1 MKTQWIL
8 ETHGEPVDS
17 VCRFLQLAWTQLG
30 LDGMLVPVNGKGS
43 RDMELRVLNDPAQLD
58 EVNPFRPLMTQNTA
72 RSLPELVGDDG
83 SQHLG
88 VLLRPC
94 EMRALIEMVKHDSFR
109 LARIVTICVDCLGTL
124 PADEYQWRA
133 ERKGTHEALTQEAL
147 QFARQ
152 GGIVPYRYRP
162 ACQICSSPAAYGA
175 DLNINVLGLPVRQC
189 LLIEIR
195 DEAMAAQ
202 LHLSSAPLPLE
213 MVYSPGEGV
222 PEPLVDAELPAAGKL
237 VAQRQRTV
245 DKLVERRGRAR
256 ERASLSLAETTTA
269 DVEGIIAMLEQCG
282 SCQACMEACP
292 ICAVDFPNQ
301 DEKGRYV
308 GGDVARWLI
317 SCSGCGMC
325 EQACPGLRPLSAIF
339 GYIRDQLAAS
349 AGYLP
354 GSSVEDP
361 LPLAWLSGLKF
372 REVTVPVERMR
383 NISKRTPTG
392 LN

>member
-1 MKTQWIL
+1 
-8 ETHGEPVDS
+8 
-17 VCRFLQLAWTQLG
+17 
-30 LDGMLVPVNGKGS
+30 
-43 RDMELRVLNDPAQLD
+43 
-58 EVNPFRPLMTQNTA
+58 MTQNTA
-72 RSLPELVGDDG
+72 RILPELVRESG
-83 SQHLG
+83 SEHLG

-109 LARIVTICVDCLGTL
+109 LGQIVTICIDCLGTL

-133 ERKGTHEALTQEAL
+133 ERKGTHEALTREAL

-189 LLIEIR
+189 LLVEIR
-195 DEAMAAQ
+195 DETMAAQ
-202 LHLSSAPLPLE
+202 MQLSSAMAPLE
-213 MVYSPGEGV
+213 MHASTVEAA
-222 PEPLVDAELPAAGKL
+222 PEPRVESELPVAGML

-245 DKLVERRGRAR
+245 DKLVERRDRAR

-269 DVEGIIAMLEQCG
+269 DVEGIIAMLDQCG

-292 ICAVDFPNQ
+292 ICAVDFPSQ
-301 DEKGRYV
+301 DDNGRYC
-308 GGDVARWLI
+308 GRDVARWLI

-339 GYIRDQLAAS
+339 GYIRDQLATG

-354 GSSVEDP
+354 GISVEDP
-361 LPLAWLSGLKF
+361 LPLAWLSDLKF
-372 REVTVPVERMR
+372 REFTIPVDRAR
-383 NISKRTPTG
+383 SISTKAPTG
-392 LN
+392 LS